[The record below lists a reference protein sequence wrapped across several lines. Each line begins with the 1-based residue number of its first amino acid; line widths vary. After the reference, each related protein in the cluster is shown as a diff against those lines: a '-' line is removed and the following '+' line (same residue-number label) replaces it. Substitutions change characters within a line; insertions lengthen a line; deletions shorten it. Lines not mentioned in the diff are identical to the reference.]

1 MKQIRM
7 AQPSD
12 LAEFRALWDIS
23 FSDTQ
28 AFRNWFFA
36 HRFVPGYSCCIEE
49 DGRLVS
55 AVQSVPCHIRV
66 RGKILPAAVMVGAC
80 THPDYKRRGYM
91 KELYTFYM
99 NEMAK
104 LGVVLAA
111 HTPAVLG
118 TYFYVGHFPVSD
130 TAFLE
135 GEGIAVQESAA
146 CPVDMQEEVSALL
159 ACYQQSGARY
169 SGILSRSFADMVLK
183 MADYGADG
191 GKALAL
197 WKEGQIAAYGVY
209 YDTEEMVYAE
219 EVMALTE
226 ADEQQVVNGLA
237 NLAQGKKVKIKLPP
251 DTKAALPG
259 ASKTVLPRNVLG
271 LCNVEALLSA
281 LSVDLA
287 EAVEIKDDVVAQND
301 GVFLLSGKR
310 SAQKP
315 AVSLQQGRLL
325 QFLMGY
331 RSLEQLAQKGNATI
345 LDQEAAKRMDACL
358 PVVPCHIVDEY

>member
-1 MKQIRM
+1 M
-7 AQPSD
+7 ARPSD
-12 LAEFRALWDIS
+12 QADFRALWDIS

-28 AFRNWFFA
+28 AFRNWFFT

-135 GEGIAVQESAA
+135 GKAIAPQESAA
-146 CPVDMQEEVSALL
+146 CPVNMQEEVSALL
-159 ACYQQSGARY
+159 ACYQQAGARY

-191 GKALAL
+191 GKAIAL
-197 WKEGQIAAYGVY
+197 WEKDVITGYGVY
-209 YDTEEMVYAE
+209 YDTEEMIYAE
-219 EVMALTE
+219 EVMALSDE
-226 ADEQQVVNGLA
+226 ACQQVVNGLT
-237 NLAQGKKVKIKLPP
+237 NLAQGKTVKIKLPP
-251 DTKAALPG
+251 DTKATLPG
-259 ASKTVLPRNVLG
+259 AQKTVAPRNVLG
-271 LCNVEALLSA
+271 LCDVEALLKA
-281 LSVDLA
+281 LAVPA
-287 EAVEIKDDVVAQND
+287 EFAVEVIDDVVEKNHGIFAINGQ
-301 GVFLLSGKR
+301 R
-310 SAQKP
+310 SQKAP
-315 AVSLQQGRLL
+315 CVRLTQGRLL

-331 RSLEQLAQKGNATI
+331 RSLAQLAQEGNAEITEKEGAAA
-345 LDQEAAKRMDACL
+345 LDHLL